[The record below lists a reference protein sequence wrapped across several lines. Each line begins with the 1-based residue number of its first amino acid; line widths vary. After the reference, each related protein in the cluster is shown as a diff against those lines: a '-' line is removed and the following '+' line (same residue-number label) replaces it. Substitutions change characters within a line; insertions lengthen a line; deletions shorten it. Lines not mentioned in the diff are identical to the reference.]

1 MTTLRNFRFGRCLGG
16 GSVKNTCVLLSA
28 MLICGLAGC
37 APAVGPRSAT
47 PVLLEDEV
55 KVRVDK
61 DGHSHVGAEAGAKTE
76 AAPKAETEKA
86 P

>member
-1 MTTLRNFRFGRCLGG
+1 MATFWNSGSGHCLGG
-16 GSVKNTCVLLSA
+16 GSVKNTCVLLMGVLA
-28 MLICGLAGC
+28 CGLAGC
-37 APAVGPRSAT
+37 APAVGPKAAT

-61 DGHSHVGAEAGAKTE
+61 EGHSQVGAEAGAK
-76 AAPKAETEKA
+76 AAAEKA

>member
-1 MTTLRNFRFGRCLGG
+1 MTTLWNSRFGRCLGG
-16 GSVKNTCVLLSA
+16 GSVKNTSVLLSA

-37 APAVGPRSAT
+37 APAVGPKSAT
-47 PVLLEDEV
+47 QVLLEDEV

-76 AAPKAETEKA
+76 AEPKAEAEKA